1 MAKLIKVDGTSETL
15 KDLSLESMQK
25 AVGGY
30 IEVVSSPQSKYDF
43 VCNEE
48 GKLKGY
54 FINAKAT
61 ALAQINNALSTDD
74 VLVGDVIMAK
84 KGEIK

>member
-15 KDLSLESMQK
+15 NDLSLESMQK

-30 IEVVSSPQSKYDF
+30 IELVRSHQSEYDF
-43 VCNEE
+43 ICDEE

-54 FINAKAT
+54 PINAKAT
-61 ALAQINNALSTDD
+61 HIAHEDKAPSLND
-74 VLVGDVIMAK
+74 VLVGDVIVAK

>member
-30 IEVVSSPQSKYDF
+30 IELVRSPQSVYNFICD
-43 VCNEE
+43 ED

-54 FINAKAT
+54 PINAKAT
-61 ALAQINNALSTDD
+61 HIAHEDKALSLND
-74 VLVGDVIMAK
+74 VLVGNVIVAK
-84 KGEIK
+84 KGELR